1 MHKLSELTHYL
12 KINQSTIFK
21 HNLLLV
27 PTSLC
32 DPDVTERG
40 LSCSDFSISSKK
52 LMMLCSLASE
62 SRAPPSGSA
71 GW

>member
-1 MHKLSELTHYL
+1 MYIKVICVRYKDSWLLEWDPKLVL
-12 KINQSTIFK
+12 
-21 HNLLLV
+21 
-27 PTSLC
+27 TSLC
-32 DPDVTERG
+32 DPEVTERG
-40 LSCSDFSISSKK
+40 LSCSDFSISSRK